1 MANHLK
7 PVADYTRRRSNFRFC
22 FSCRAID
29 TNSYADDGAG
39 SLSRRSYTLGLMVV
53 VLLVGSGVC
62 LLGLLLRKRERR

>member
-1 MANHLK
+1 M
-7 PVADYTRRRSNFRFC
+7 
-22 FSCRAID
+22 D